1 MFAMSLL
8 VEFFKASAMVTPA
21 PDMAKPVLSQ
31 AVKVL
36 SRARKD
42 LFWTRDVLFFK
53 YITFFHKS
61 PYNDLTS
68 LKPVLQIDESGEVE
82 FLLAILY
89 LLQ

>member
-1 MFAMSLL
+1 MLV

-21 PDMAKPVLSQ
+21 PDMTEPVLSQ

-42 LFWTRDVLFFK
+42 LFWQGMFFFQV
-53 YITFFHKS
+53 YHFFHKS
-61 PYNDLTS
+61 PYNDLAS
-68 LKPVLQIDESGEVE
+68 LKPVLQIDESGDVE